1 MGSSD
6 VYTCVYHDMIHE
18 YDAYIHIY
26 IYSCVMRRGVG
37 DLPIYQVYIYCRLNC
52 VHVGGPDVSCGRC
65 ATQAPMAFYTFTNQM
80 TICTLSAI
88 SGSR

>member
-26 IYSCVMRRGVG
+26 IYIFMR
-37 DLPIYQVYIYCRLNC
+37 Y
-52 VHVGGPDVSCGRC
+52 
-65 ATQAPMAFYTFTNQM
+65 A
-80 TICTLSAI
+80 
-88 SGSR
+88 